1 LTGFSWNG
9 LTLFYDGND
18 FFEWIG
24 SSVCIGI
31 SLMDWHCYVWT
42 GISLNNL
49 ALLFMDWY
57 FVQWIGIALYRL
69 VLLCMDRYHSVWM
82 VLYHP

>member
-1 LTGFSWNG
+1 LTGISWNG
-9 LTLFYDGND
+9 LTLLCVGND
-18 FFEWIG
+18 FFEWID

-31 SLMDWHCYVWT
+31 SLMDWPCYVWI

-49 ALLFMDWY
+49 ALLRMDWY

-69 VLLCMDRYHSVWM
+69 VLLCMDRYRSV
-82 VLYHP
+82 